1 MKNAVRVLAKILS
14 ELQGDE
20 YIGSVIGGIV
30 FRSCG
35 EGPLGMTILR
45 KTAGFCKVSCRGCI
59 SENYYE
65 MEVTILLKGR
75 RQPEKETGALAVAND
90 TGIKN
95 EKDFGTSLNKDSV
108 MSFSDDEVHEFVS
121 DVGDTN
127 YIHQGPNPIVPGM
140 EILEFLYRNNPSEK
154 INLRFRY
161 PVRAGEKIFFNN
173 EKTSAYA
180 GGREIFTVSYGG

>member
-75 RQPEKETGALAVAND
+75 RQPEKSETISAAEDEAIKTDGSLEISMNQD
-90 TGIKN
+90 TPIC
-95 EKDFGTSLNKDSV
+95 
-108 MSFSDDEVHEFVS
+108 FSDDEVHEFVS

-140 EILEFLYRNNPSEK
+140 EILEFLYLNKPSEK
-154 INLRFRY
+154 INLRFRH